1 MSIKVMTTVWADAPY
16 QGGAL
21 LILLSMADWA
31 DDNGYCWPSVRTLAK
46 KSRQSERNVRKCL
59 ARMKEDGAVSVE
71 PNAGPHGV
79 NRYQI
84 KFRQF
89 KDCGN
94 QKRAALSSGVN
105 AVQSEKCGTSP
116 LSSVPTGGERGSPN
130 TSVDTLVE
138 PSVTRRSVLV
148 ADLYRR
154 YPKKV
159 GKAEAFKAIG
169 NAIVAVAKAGA
180 TDTHPDFVGDEQAA
194 AQWLGSRVD
203 LYAQSA
209 QARQP
214 DRSKVPYPA
223 SWFNAGRYDDDT
235 TQWEYVGF
243 ENGSRGQQQTPFVAQ
258 RPADERLK
266 DQLARYRAEH
276 QGQEGVQ
283 P

>member
-1 MSIKVMTTVWADAPY
+1 MTTVWAEAPY

-21 LILLSMADWA
+21 LILLAMADWA
-31 DDNGYCWPSVRTLAK
+31 DENGYCWPSVRTLAK

-59 ARMKEDGAVSVE
+59 ARMKEDGAVAVE
-71 PNAGPHGV
+71 PNAGPHCA

-89 KDCGN
+89 KDRVD

-105 AVQSEKCGTSP
+105 RVQPENCDTQS
-116 LSSVPTGGERGSPN
+116 LSLVPKGGELGSPN
-130 TSVDTLVE
+130 TLVDTSVESLV
-138 PSVTRRSVLV
+138 TKRAVLV

-159 GKAEAFKAIG
+159 GKAEALKAIG
-169 NAIVAVAKAGA
+169 KAVAAVAKAGA
-180 TDTHPDFVGDEQAA
+180 TDTHSDFAGDEQAA
-194 AQWLGSRVD
+194 AQWLGAKVD
-203 LYAQSA
+203 QYAKSPQAKQS
-209 QARQP
+209 
-214 DRSKVPYPA
+214 DKNLVPYPA

-235 TQWEYVGF
+235 TQWEYIGF
-243 ENGSRGQQQTPFVAQ
+243 ENGCRGQQPPIVAQ

-266 DQLARYRAEH
+266 DQVLRYRAEH
-276 QGQEGVQ
+276 GEQVGVR